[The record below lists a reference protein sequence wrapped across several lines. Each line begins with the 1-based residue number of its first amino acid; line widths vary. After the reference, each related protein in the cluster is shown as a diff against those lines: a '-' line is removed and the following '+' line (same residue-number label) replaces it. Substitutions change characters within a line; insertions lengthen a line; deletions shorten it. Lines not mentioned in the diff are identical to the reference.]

1 MIDSGRLTTRIRILE
16 ATDGR
21 NEYGEQTRVWN
32 KEFCKTRCG
41 ILKRSGRRL
50 LMEGDVIESMSR
62 EIIIRW
68 RPGINFRQRVE
79 FIDSGEVFAIQHIHP
94 SRTDGSITL
103 QLTSIDD

>member
-1 MIDSGRLTTRIRILE
+1 MIDSGRLTERIRILE

-21 NEYGEQTRVWN
+21 NQYGEQTRVWD
-32 KEFCKTRCG
+32 KVFCQTRCG
-41 ILKRSGRRL
+41 IMKRSGRRV
-50 LMEGDVIESMSR
+50 LMEGDVVESLSR

-68 RPGINFRQRVE
+68 RPGVHFRQRIE

-94 SRTDGSITL
+94 SRSDGSIIM